1 MSVFEQELAGLK
13 AQGLFRRLRVIGSG
27 RGPRILIEGREVVNL
42 ASNDYLGL
50 ARHPALREAASR
62 ALGTYGVGAGA
73 SRLLAGDFGLHE
85 ELEARLAAF
94 EGRPRALLF
103 NSGYQANVGIIP
115 ALVEKGD
122 TLFSDELNHASLIDG
137 CRLSRA
143 RVWVYRHRD
152 LSHLEALLRE
162 TADARRK
169 LIVTDGV
176 FSMDGDLAPLPGIV
190 ALARQYGTW
199 VMVDEAHATGVL
211 GPRGRGTLE
220 HFGLTDQV
228 EVQMG
233 TLGKALGVFGAYVTG
248 DEGLIA
254 YLIQRCRSFI
264 FTTALPPA
272 LAAASIRALEL
283 VDEEPWRRERLWK
296 NRERLVAGLRAQG
309 FDMMGSETPIF
320 PVRFGGVAEAHHAAA
335 RLLDLGIH
343 APAIRPPTV
352 PPDACRIRLSVSA
365 AHSEEDL
372 EAVLLAFSRL

>member
-1 MSVFEQELAGLK
+1 MFERESTRLQAEGL
-13 AQGLFRRLRVIGSG
+13 LRRLRAVGSAQ
-27 RGPRILIEGREVVNL
+27 GPRILFEGREVVNL

-50 ARHPALREAASR
+50 ANHPALREAASR
-62 ALGTYGVGAGA
+62 ALATYGVGAGA
-73 SRLLAGDFGLHE
+73 SRLLAGNSSQHE

-94 EGRPRALLF
+94 EGRPKALLF

-115 ALVEKGD
+115 ALVEEGD
-122 TLFSDELNHASLIDG
+122 ALFSDALNHASLIDG

-143 RVWVYRHRD
+143 RVTVYRHRD
-152 LSHLEALLRE
+152 LSHLEDLLRKV
-162 TADARRK
+162 ADARRK
-169 LIVTDGV
+169 LILTDGV
-176 FSMDGDLAPLPGIV
+176 FSMDGDLAPLLGIV
-190 ALARQYGTW
+190 AIARQYGAW

-296 NRERLVAGLRAQG
+296 NRERLVSGLQALG
-309 FDMMGSETPIF
+309 FDTMGSETPII
-320 PVRFGGVAEAHHAAA
+320 PVRLGGVAEADRAAA
-335 RLLDLGIH
+335 RLLEQGIY

-352 PPDACRIRLSVSA
+352 PPGECRLRLSVSA
-365 AHSEEDL
+365 GHSEEDL

>member
-1 MSVFEQELAGLK
+1 MFEREFVRFESEGLS
-13 AQGLFRRLRVIGSG
+13 RRLRRIDSPQ
-27 RGPRILIEGREVVNL
+27 GPRILIEGREVVNL

-62 ALGTYGVGAGA
+62 ALGTYGVGAGG
-73 SRLLAGDFGLHE
+73 SRLLSGNSRLHE
-85 ELEARLAAF
+85 DLEARLATF
-94 EGRPRALLF
+94 EERPRALLF

-115 ALVEKGD
+115 ALVGEGD
-122 TLFSDELNHASLIDG
+122 ALFSDEINHASLIDG

-143 RVWVYRHRD
+143 RVWIYRHRD
-152 LSHLEALLRE
+152 LAHLEAVLRGS
-162 TADARRK
+162 ADARRK

-176 FSMDGDLAPLPGIV
+176 FSMDGDLAPLAEIV
-190 ALARQYGTW
+190 TLARQYGTW

-220 HFGLTDQV
+220 HFGLGDQV

-248 DEGLIA
+248 DAGLIE
-254 YLIQRCRSFI
+254 YLLNTCRSFL

-272 LAAASIRALEL
+272 LAAASLRALDL

-309 FDMMGSETPIF
+309 FDTMGSETPII
-320 PVRFGGVAEAHHAAA
+320 PVAMGEVDRTNHAAA
-335 RLLDLGIH
+335 RLLEQGIY

-365 AHSEEDL
+365 AHTEEDL
-372 EAVLLAFSRL
+372 DAALQAFSRL